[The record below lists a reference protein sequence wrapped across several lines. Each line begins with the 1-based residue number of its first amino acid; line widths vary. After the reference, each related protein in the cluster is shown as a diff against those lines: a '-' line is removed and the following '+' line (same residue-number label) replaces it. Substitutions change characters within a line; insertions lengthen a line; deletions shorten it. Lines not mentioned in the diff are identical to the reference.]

1 MAEKPVARGA
11 RAAATSE
18 KAEVARWRH
27 AWVKS
32 SRSSHQSSRNSMG
45 KRLRG
50 SCYSWRA
57 RTHRYCM
64 HYGANSRLG
73 CRCLAPFSAAPYA

>member
-11 RAAATSE
+11 REAAISE
-18 KAEVARWRH
+18 NAEVARWRH

-32 SRSSHQSSRNSMG
+32 SRSSHQSSRNSMS

-50 SCYSWRA
+50 VCDSWRA
-57 RTHRYCM
+57 RTHS
-64 HYGANSRLG
+64 H
-73 CRCLAPFSAAPYA
+73 